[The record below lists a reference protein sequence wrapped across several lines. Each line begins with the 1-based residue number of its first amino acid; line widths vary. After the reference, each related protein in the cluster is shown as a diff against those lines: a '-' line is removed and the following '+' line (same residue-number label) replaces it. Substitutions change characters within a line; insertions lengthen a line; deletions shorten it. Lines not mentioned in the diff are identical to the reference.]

1 MVRHGFVAGLVAA
14 IALAGASLAFTAA
27 SRARAQHAAAPA
39 RAEVALP
46 RPRLHTLTEVLIDH
60 PGPPPALGARRTAA
74 VAAHHHAARP
84 PTQVLSIRS
93 GRTLSLRDRPGGRV
107 IALLS
112 DRTAFGSP
120 TTLSVAVRRGRWA
133 GVPSPALRNGRLGW
147 VDTGDGA
154 LRHTK
159 VNVRLI
165 VRLSHRRLELRIRRR
180 LVRSIPVAIGRPGSS
195 TPTGR
200 FSVTDEIAGGRFG
213 PYYGCC
219 ILALSGH
226 QPHRPPGWTGGDRL
240 AIHGTNAPSSVGTPS
255 SAGCLRAADADLRVL
270 IRRVPLGTPVIIR
283 P

>member
-14 IALAGASLAFTAA
+14 IALAGASIAFTAA
-27 SRARAQHAAAPA
+27 SRARAQRAAAPA
-39 RAEVALP
+39 AAEVALP
-46 RPRLHTLTEVLIDH
+46 QPPLHTITEVLIDH

-84 PTQVLSIRS
+84 PTEVLSIRS
-93 GRTLSLRDRPGGRV
+93 GRTVSLRDRPGGRV

-112 DRTAFGSP
+112 DRSAFGSP
-120 TTLSVAVRRGRWA
+120 TTLSVAARRGRWA
-133 GVPSPALRNGRLGW
+133 GVPSPALRNGQLGW
-147 VDTGDGA
+147 VDTRDGSLHA
-154 LRHTK
+154 GK
-159 VNVRLI
+159 VNVRI
-165 VRLSHRRLELRIRRR
+165 VVRLSYRRLELRIKGRR
-180 LVRSIPVAIGRPGSS
+180 VRSVPVAIGRPGSS

-240 AIHGTNAPSSVGTPS
+240 AIHGTNAPSSIGTPS

-283 P
+283 A

>member
-27 SRARAQHAAAPA
+27 SRARAQRAAAPA
-39 RAEVALP
+39 AAEVALP
-46 RPRLHTLTEVLIDH
+46 
-60 PGPPPALGARRTAA
+60 GPPPAR
-74 VAAHHHAARP
+74 
-84 PTQVLSIRS
+84 
-93 GRTLSLRDRPGGRV
+93 
-107 IALLS
+107 
-112 DRTAFGSP
+112 
-120 TTLSVAVRRGRWA
+120 
-133 GVPSPALRNGRLGW
+133 RNGRLGW

-159 VNVRLI
+159 VRVRLI
-165 VRLSHRRLELRIRRR
+165 VRLSHRRLELRIRGR
-180 LVRSIPVAIGRPGSS
+180 LARSIPVAIGRPGSS

-226 QPHRPPGWTGGDRL
+226 QPHRTPGWTGGVRL
-240 AIHGTNAPSSVGTPS
+240 PIHGTNAPSSIGTPS
-255 SAGCLRAADADLRVL
+255 SAGCLRAPDRDLHVL
-270 IRRVPLGTPVIIR
+270 IRRVPLGTPVVIR